1 MTKED
6 LMATGKIN
14 TTIVGLDLFAP
25 DWVEQAAE
33 KVDAVK
39 GTTYVQL
46 NRGILTVD
54 QIDALLDSI
63 PLEFSF
69 IDANNQFVY
78 YNNDK
83 PASEMI
89 APSKPESVGQ
99 PLGTLH
105 PKMITTMVQRI
116 AGQLRS
122 GALDIF
128 RIGHPRKNGS
138 QYVTHNYKR
147 IQDKD
152 GNYMG
157 INEYVQDL
165 KPLVDYYLKETGQ
178 KLVPNNQAPAKPM
191 MPPVDIDAFSG
202 ASEKTDDS
210 EQEITADAMSH
221 ATSKP

>member
-6 LMATGKIN
+6 LMATGKID
-14 TTIVGLDLFAP
+14 TTIEGLDMYAP

-33 KVDAVK
+33 KVNAVE
-39 GTTYVQL
+39 GDTYVKL
-46 NRGILTVD
+46 NRGVLTVN
-54 QIDALLDSI
+54 QIDALLDSM
-63 PLEFSF
+63 PLEFSY
-69 IDANNQFVY
+69 IDENNQFVY
-78 YNNDK
+78 YNNEK

-105 PKMITTMVQRI
+105 PEMITTMVQKI
-116 AGQLRS
+116 AAQLRA
-122 GALDIF
+122 GELDIF
-128 RIGHPRKNGS
+128 RIGHPRRNGE

-165 KPLVDYYLKETGQ
+165 QPLVEYYLKETGQ
-178 KLVPNNQAPAKPM
+178 KLVADEQAAAKPK
-191 MPPVDIDAFSG
+191 MPPIDIDAFTG
-202 ASEKTDDS
+202 ASEKVVDTT
-210 EQEITADAMSH
+210 ETKADAMSH
-221 ATSKP
+221 ATRKH